1 MEKSP
6 TDAATHQQQGT
17 YTFSM
22 VTEDT
27 NVPYQPVV
35 RDNSNISGRKHADL
49 ASESAGDSTVDEIII
64 NSPYYDDNY
73 LYTSPG

>member
-1 MEKSP
+1 
-6 TDAATHQQQGT
+6 
-17 YTFSM
+17 M